1 MGGVALAA
9 VLIGLALMSGG
20 KNAGKTTV
28 KIGPAKILPK
38 PSQSAPTKKSPGK
51 VRVKI
56 GPAVIQPVRAKV
68 PTSVHDTTA
77 VAVQAAAVPGQPPIP
92 NPSAARR
99 VAQSVA
105 DHYRAN
111 RKKYD
116 HGRVSTFQAYAG
128 LKPDGIYGPKTAAAL
143 RHFGALKV
151 VG

>member
-1 MGGVALAA
+1 MGGNLAIA
-9 VLIGLALMSGG
+9 VLVGLALIFGG
-20 KNAGKTTV
+20 KKPNGKPTV
-28 KIGPAKILPK
+28 TIGPAKILPRAPRK
-38 PSQSAPTKKSPGK
+38 PASKIS
-51 VRVKI
+51 VKI
-56 GPAVIQPVRAKV
+56 GPAVIKPVRAVV

-77 VAVQAAAVPGQPPIP
+77 VAVNAARPTSGVPIP
-92 NPSAARR
+92 NEKAARA

-116 HGRVSTFQAYAG
+116 HGRVSSFQAYAG
-128 LKPDGIYGPKTAAAL
+128 IKPDGIYGPKTAQAL